1 VSPGALADKVCL
13 VAGASRG
20 VGRGIARALGEA
32 GATVVVTGRSIET
45 GPRTDGRS
53 EVIEDTAREVDLV
66 GGRGYSY
73 QCDHTSEREVDALV
87 QWALPRFGRIDVAV
101 SSVWGG
107 NEGYDGERYA
117 DGSRFGT
124 PFWRRPAAQFGRFME
139 SGVYAALLLAR
150 AVAPVMVS
158 SRGGLI
164 AFVSF
169 GTDGGYLGDVY
180 YDLAKSALNRL
191 AFACA
196 TELKPHGVAAV
207 AVSPGF
213 VRTERVL
220 DAGLAGDAT
229 ESPLYAGRALA
240 ALAADPEVLRHS
252 GRTLFAA
259 DLARAYGF
267 ADENGEQPG
276 RFEPPA

>member
-1 VSPGALADKVCL
+1 M
-13 VAGASRG
+13 
-20 VGRGIARALGEA
+20 
-32 GATVVVTGRSIET
+32 ET
-45 GPRTDGRS
+45 G
-53 EVIEDTAREVDLV
+53 V
-66 GGRGYSY
+66 
-73 QCDHTSEREVDALV
+73 H
-87 QWALPRFGRIDVAV
+87 
-101 SSVWGG
+101 
-107 NEGYDGERYA
+107 
-117 DGSRFGT
+117 
-124 PFWRRPAAQFGRFME
+124 
-139 SGVYAALLLAR
+139 AALLLAR
-150 AVAPVMVS
+150 AVAPIMVS
-158 SRGGLI
+158 SRTGLI

-169 GTDGGYLGDVY
+169 GADERYLGDIY
-180 YDLAKSALNRL
+180 YALAKSTLNRL

-229 ESPLYAGRALA
+229 ETPLYTGRAVA
-240 ALAADPEVLRHS
+240 ALAADPEVLRHC

-267 ADENGEQPG
+267 TDEDGRQPA